1 LQLLLGDGAKVVLEG
16 QQVVSERLSDL
27 GFEFE
32 FGDLKAALV
41 AATSPESR

>member
-1 LQLLLGDGAKVVLEG
+1 
-16 QQVVSERLSDL
+16 LSDL

-32 FGDLKAALV
+32 FGDLKAALA